1 MKFHAVLAVC
11 GTLLA
16 ASAAVQGEQS
26 PANTNVPDYDK
37 ALAVSQAAVGRQIGG
52 YPLVD
57 QNRRSIALTD
67 YRGKP
72 LVVNF
77 VYTACSQACPVATQ
91 FLAKTVKE
99 ARAVLGPDKFNVV
112 TIGFNQPLDS
122 PEAMAAFARQNGI
135 RDPKWGFLS
144 ADAASMQAITG
155 AFGFTWYATPKG
167 FDHISQVTLVDA
179 TGVVYRQVYG
189 DAFELRM
196 LVEPL
201 KQLLS
206 GQAGGAGFAG
216 VWDKVRLFCTVYDP
230 GTGGYRVNYSLFIE
244 IFTGAT
250 ILVGIAWFLIRERR
264 RLRV

>member
-1 MKFHAVLAVC
+1 MKTRAVLAAC
-11 GTLLA
+11 GMLLA
-16 ASAAVQGEQS
+16 AGAAAHVEPS
-26 PANTNVPDYDK
+26 PATSAPDYDK

-52 YPLVD
+52 YQLVD

-72 LVVNF
+72 LVVSF

-91 FLAKTVKE
+91 FLAKAVKE
-99 ARAVLGPDKFNVV
+99 ARAALGPDKFNVI

-135 RDPKWGFLS
+135 RDPNWGFLS
-144 ADAASMQAITG
+144 ADAATMQAITR

-167 FDHISQVTLVDA
+167 FDHISQVTIVDA
-179 TGVVYRQVYG
+179 GGVVYRQVYG

-216 VWDKVRLFCTVYDP
+216 VWDKVKLFCTVYDP
-230 GTGGYRVNYSLFIE
+230 GTGGYRVNYSLFVE

-250 ILVGIAWFLIRERR
+250 VLVGIAWFLIRERR
-264 RLRV
+264 RLRT

>member
-1 MKFHAVLAVC
+1 MKSHAVLAVC
-11 GTLLA
+11 GALLA
-16 ASAAVQGEQS
+16 ASAAAHGEQS
-26 PANTNVPDYDK
+26 ATTTNVPDYDK

-52 YPLVD
+52 FELVD
-57 QNRRSIALTD
+57 QNRRSITLTG

-72 LVVNF
+72 LVVSF
-77 VYTACSQACPVATQ
+77 VYTACSQACPVTTQ

-99 ARAVLGPDKFNVV
+99 ARTTLGPDNFNVI

-135 RDPKWGFLS
+135 RDPNWEFLS
-144 ADAASMQAITG
+144 ADAATMQAITR

-167 FDHISQVTLVDA
+167 FDHISQVTIVDA
-179 TGVVYRQVYG
+179 AGVLYQQVYG

-216 VWDKVRLFCTVYDP
+216 VWDKVKLFCTVYDP
-230 GTGGYRVNYSLFIE
+230 GTGGYRVNYSLFVE

-264 RLRV
+264 RLRL